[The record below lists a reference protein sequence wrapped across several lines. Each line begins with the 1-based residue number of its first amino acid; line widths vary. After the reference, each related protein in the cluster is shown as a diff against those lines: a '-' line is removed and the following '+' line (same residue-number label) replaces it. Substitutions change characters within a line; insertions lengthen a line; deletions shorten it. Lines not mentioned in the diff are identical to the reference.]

1 MPVLGADIGKKI
13 VVECSVS
20 KFRGA
25 EYVRGTVR
33 ELIAGERGGSCGLY
47 VFRSNLLR
55 LKEPKV
61 GVGIEKKTA
70 DELRVFIE
78 EKRKSCRYGLLVISS
93 DGAADEFAE
102 SLRGM
107 ETDIFNLSSQNVGN
121 AYLIAPAADAS
132 VSGYRDVVWLDTPA
146 DCNIRELAG
155 KRVLVNGEKCGYDDI
170 AALETSRSVSR
181 GIILRG
187 PLEKPARREQ
197 RGGGARVRGRVRRET
212 DGIRA
217 GSIRRTRLYSVRK
230 Q

>member
-1 MPVLGADIGKKI
+1 M
-13 VVECSVS
+13 
-20 KFRGA
+20 
-25 EYVRGTVR
+25 
-33 ELIAGERGGSCGLY
+33 
-47 VFRSNLLR
+47 R

-70 DELRVFIE
+70 DELRAFIE
-78 EKRKSCRYGLLVISS
+78 EKRKACRYGLLVISS

-170 AALETSRSVSR
+170 AALETSRSFLAELYTAVRSKN
-181 GIILRG
+181 LRG
-187 PLEKPARREQ
+187 ESSVEAALAFGEGYDEKHDHAFKAP
-197 RGGGARVRGRVRRET
+197 G
-212 DGIRA
+212 
-217 GSIRRTRLYSVRK
+217 
-230 Q
+230 